1 MNLSMNDRKKAVL
14 LTTALLVIAV
24 LCVVRIYVVSHSSV
38 ENGQALYADLYQNG
52 ELLQTIRL
60 DTVTAE
66 YTFEVSGNAGATNTV
81 CVRPGSIAIVSASC
95 PDHVESA
102 LPPIVPIPGIKL
114 GLSNIITLVVLWKYS
129 AKDAFFVLLV
139 RILLATMFFGQAMS
153 LLYSLSGGILCLFAM
168 LLVKLLLHGNYL
180 FLASMTG
187 AVFHNLGQIG
197 VAFLL
202 TSVPA
207 VLVYLPFLLLSGLV
221 TGLFIGL
228 CARFTLR
235 FLP

>member
-66 YTFEVSGNAGATNTV
+66 YTFEVSGDADATNTV

-95 PDHVESA
+95 PDQICVHHNKISRNKET
-102 LPPIVPIPGIKL
+102 IVCLSDKVVITIENGEDSGI
-114 GLSNIITLVVLWKYS
+114 
-129 AKDAFFVLLV
+129 D
-139 RILLATMFFGQAMS
+139 ILQ
-153 LLYSLSGGILCLFAM
+153 
-168 LLVKLLLHGNYL
+168 
-180 FLASMTG
+180 
-187 AVFHNLGQIG
+187 Q
-197 VAFLL
+197 
-202 TSVPA
+202 
-207 VLVYLPFLLLSGLV
+207 
-221 TGLFIGL
+221 
-228 CARFTLR
+228 
-235 FLP
+235 